1 MRKTLIL
8 AAVALCLALVV
19 AGCGAREDDT
29 LSRSEA
35 AVADHM
41 VAQATLAAHYIAA
54 ATSAGMSAN
63 EINASLARIAD
74 QTLIAEFWI
83 SDETGRVVFT
93 SAPGVEFTF
102 PTDPNAGTQAAPF
115 AQLLAGSKQVVIQ
128 GVEPRELD
136 QKPFMYVG
144 VAGVDR
150 PRIVQVGIPGSA
162 LGD

>member
-1 MRKTLIL
+1 MRKIL
-8 AAVALCLALVV
+8 VPIALALCLALAV
-19 AGCGAREDDT
+19 AACGDREDDT
-29 LSRSEA
+29 LSRAEESA
-35 AVADHM
+35 ADHM
-41 VAQATLAAHYIAA
+41 VAQATLAAHYVAA
-54 ATSAGMSAN
+54 ATSAGMAAD
-63 EINASLARIAD
+63 EINAALARIAD
-74 QTLIAEFWI
+74 QTTIAEFWI

-115 AQLLAGSKQVVIQ
+115 AQLLDGSKQVVIQ

-162 LGD
+162 LED

>member
-1 MRKTLIL
+1 MRKSLIL
-8 AAVALCLALVV
+8 GAVALCFVLVV

-41 VAQATLAAHYIAA
+41 VAQATLTAHYIAA
-54 ATSAGMSAN
+54 ATSAGMSAD

-74 QTLIAEFWI
+74 DTLIAEFWI

-115 AQLLAGSKQVVIQ
+115 AQLLNGSKQVVIQ

-144 VAGVDR
+144 VAGVDQ

-162 LGD
+162 LED